1 MTGKYDDILRLPHH
15 ISASRKPMAITARAA
30 QFAPFAALTGFDGVI
45 GYDAEVQEAGRLTD
59 RPIEPD
65 EYEKEALNARLRLLA
80 RHLREK
86 WVVSLVF
93 FQPDERKAGGA
104 YVTRTGTV
112 KKLYETERLLTLT
125 DGTVIPLDD
134 LIALDGEEFAAY
146 GL

>member
-1 MTGKYDDILRLPHH
+1 MTGKYDDMLRLPHH
-15 ISASRKPMAITARAA
+15 VSASRKPMAMTARAA
-30 QFAPFAALTGFDGVI
+30 QFAPFAALS

-80 RHLREK
+80 RHFREE

-146 GL
+146 DW

>member
-15 ISASRKPMAITARAA
+15 VSASRKPMAITARAA
-30 QFAPFAALTGFDGVI
+30 QFAPFAALS

-65 EYEKEALNARLRLLA
+65 EYEKEAMNARLQLLA
-80 RHLREK
+80 RHLREE

-146 GL
+146 DL

>member
-15 ISASRKPMAITARAA
+15 VSASRKPMAITARAA
-30 QFAPFAALTGFDGVI
+30 QFAPFAALS

-65 EYEKEALNARLRLLA
+65 EYEKEAMNARLRLLT

-86 WVVSLVF
+86 WIVSLVF

-134 LIALDGEEFAAY
+134 LIALEGEEFAAY
-146 GL
+146 DL

>member
-1 MTGKYDDILRLPHH
+1 MTGKYDDMLQLPHH
-15 ISASRKPMAITARAA
+15 VSASRKPMAITARAA
-30 QFAPFAALTGFDGVI
+30 QFAPFAALS

-65 EYEKEALNARLRLLA
+65 EYEKEAMNARLQLLA
-80 RHLREK
+80 RHFREE

-125 DGTVIPLDD
+125 DGTVIPLDN

-146 GL
+146 DL

>member
-15 ISASRKPMAITARAA
+15 VSASRKPMAITARAA
-30 QFAPFAALTGFDGVI
+30 QFAPFAALS

-65 EYEKEALNARLRLLA
+65 EYEKEAMNARLQLLA
-80 RHLREK
+80 RHFREE

-146 GL
+146 DL

>member
-1 MTGKYDDILRLPHH
+1 MTGKYDDMLRLPHH
-15 ISASRKPMAITARAA
+15 VSASRKPMAITARAA
-30 QFAPFAALTGFDGVI
+30 QFAPFAALS

-80 RHLREK
+80 RHFREE

-146 GL
+146 DL

>member
-15 ISASRKPMAITARAA
+15 VSASRKPMAMTARAA
-30 QFAPFAALTGFDGVI
+30 QFAPFAALS

-80 RHLREK
+80 RHFREE

>member
-1 MTGKYDDILRLPHH
+1 MTGKYDDMLQLPHH
-15 ISASRKPMAITARAA
+15 VSASRKPMAITARAA
-30 QFAPFAALTGFDGVI
+30 QFAPFAALS

-65 EYEKEALNARLRLLA
+65 EYEKEAMNARLQLLA

-146 GL
+146 DL

>member
-15 ISASRKPMAITARAA
+15 VSASRKPMAMTARAA
-30 QFAPFAALTGFDGVI
+30 QFAPFAALS

-80 RHLREK
+80 RHFREE

-112 KKLYETERLLTLT
+112 KKISEVERILILT

-134 LIALDGEEFAAY
+134 LIALEGEEFAAY

>member
-15 ISASRKPMAITARAA
+15 ISASRKPMAMTARAA
-30 QFAPFAALTGFDGVI
+30 QFAPFAALS

-65 EYEKEALNARLRLLA
+65 EYEKEALNARLQLLA

-112 KKLYETERLLTLT
+112 KKLYETERILILT

-134 LIALDGEEFAAY
+134 LIALEGEEFAAY
-146 GL
+146 DL

>member
-15 ISASRKPMAITARAA
+15 ISASRKPMAMTARAA
-30 QFAPFAALTGFDGVI
+30 QFAPFAALS

-65 EYEKEALNARLRLLA
+65 EYEKEALNARLQLLA
-80 RHLREK
+80 RHFREE

-104 YVTRTGTV
+104 YVTCTGTV

-146 GL
+146 DL

>member
-15 ISASRKPMAITARAA
+15 VSASRKPMAITARAA
-30 QFAPFAALTGFDGVI
+30 QFAPFAALS

-65 EYEKEALNARLRLLA
+65 EYEKEAMNARLQLLT

-134 LIALDGEEFAAY
+134 LIALEGEEFAAY

>member
-1 MTGKYDDILRLPHH
+1 M
-15 ISASRKPMAITARAA
+15 
-30 QFAPFAALTGFDGVI
+30 
-45 GYDAEVQEAGRLTD
+45 
-59 RPIEPD
+59 
-65 EYEKEALNARLRLLA
+65 NARLQLLT

-146 GL
+146 DL

>member
-1 MTGKYDDILRLPHH
+1 MTGKYDDMLQLPHH
-15 ISASRKPMAITARAA
+15 VSASRKPMAMTARAA
-30 QFAPFAALTGFDGVI
+30 QFAPFAALS

-65 EYEKEALNARLRLLA
+65 EYEKEAMNARLQLLA
-80 RHLREK
+80 RHFREE

-146 GL
+146 DL

>member
-1 MTGKYDDILRLPHH
+1 MTGKYDDMLQLPHH
-15 ISASRKPMAITARAA
+15 VSASRKPMAITARAA
-30 QFAPFAALTGFDGVI
+30 QFAPFAALS

-65 EYEKEALNARLRLLA
+65 EYEKEALNARLQLLA

-134 LIALDGEEFAAY
+134 LIALDGE
-146 GL
+146 

>member
-15 ISASRKPMAITARAA
+15 VSASRKPMAITARAA
-30 QFAPFAALTGFDGVI
+30 QFAPFAALS

-65 EYEKEALNARLRLLA
+65 EYEKEAMNARLQLLA

-112 KKLYETERLLTLT
+112 KKLYETERLLILT

-146 GL
+146 DL

>member
-1 MTGKYDDILRLPHH
+1 MTGKYDDMLQLPHH
-15 ISASRKPMAITARAA
+15 VSASRKPMAMTARAA
-30 QFAPFAALTGFDGVI
+30 QFAPFAALS

-65 EYEKEALNARLRLLA
+65 EYEKEAMNARLRLLA
-80 RHLREK
+80 RHFREE

>member
-30 QFAPFAALTGFDGVI
+30 QFAPFAALS

-146 GL
+146 DL

>member
-1 MTGKYDDILRLPHH
+1 MWFLQLLPQLEGNGNSVSPRRLDQHLYPYY
-15 ISASRKPMAITARAA
+15 KK
-30 QFAPFAALTGFDGVI
+30 DV
-45 GYDAEVQEAGRLTD
+45 EAGRLTD

-86 WVVSLVF
+86 WVVSLVV
-93 FQPDERKAGGA
+93 FQLDERKAGGA
-104 YVTRTGTV
+104 YVTRTGMV
-112 KKLYETERLLTLT
+112 KKLYETERFLTLT

-134 LIALDGEEFAAY
+134 LIALEGEEFAAY

>member
-15 ISASRKPMAITARAA
+15 VSASRKPMAITARAA
-30 QFAPFAALTGFDGVI
+30 QFAPFAALS

-65 EYEKEALNARLRLLA
+65 EYEKEAMNARLQLLA

-134 LIALDGEEFAAY
+134 LIALEGEEFAAY
-146 GL
+146 DL

>member
-15 ISASRKPMAITARAA
+15 VSASRKPMAITARAA
-30 QFAPFAALTGFDGVI
+30 QFAPFAALS

-65 EYEKEALNARLRLLA
+65 EYEKEALNARLQLLA
-80 RHLREK
+80 RHFREE

-146 GL
+146 DL

>member
-1 MTGKYDDILRLPHH
+1 MTGKYDDMLRLPHH
-15 ISASRKPMAITARAA
+15 VSASRKPMAMTARAA
-30 QFAPFAALTGFDGVI
+30 QFAPFAALS

-80 RHLREK
+80 RHFREE

-146 GL
+146 DL

>member
-15 ISASRKPMAITARAA
+15 VSASRKPMAMTARAA
-30 QFAPFAALTGFDGVI
+30 QFAPFAALS

-80 RHLREK
+80 RHFREE

-134 LIALDGEEFAAY
+134 LIALEGEEFAAY
-146 GL
+146 DL

>member
-1 MTGKYDDILRLPHH
+1 MTGKYDDMLRLPHH
-15 ISASRKPMAITARAA
+15 VSASRKPMAVTARAA
-30 QFAPFAALTGFDGVI
+30 QFAPFAALS

-65 EYEKEALNARLRLLA
+65 EYEKEAMNARLQLLA

-134 LIALDGEEFAAY
+134 LIALEGEEFAAY
-146 GL
+146 DL

>member
-15 ISASRKPMAITARAA
+15 VSASRKPMAITARAA
-30 QFAPFAALTGFDGVI
+30 QFAPFAALS

-65 EYEKEALNARLRLLA
+65 EYEKEAMNARLQLLA
-80 RHLREK
+80 RHFREE

-112 KKLYETERLLTLT
+112 KKFREAERLLILT

-134 LIALDGEEFAAY
+134 LIALDGEEFVAY
-146 GL
+146 DL

>member
-1 MTGKYDDILRLPHH
+1 MTGKYDDILWLPHH
-15 ISASRKPMAITARAA
+15 VSASRKPMAITARAA
-30 QFAPFAALTGFDGVI
+30 QFAPFAALS

-65 EYEKEALNARLRLLA
+65 EYEKEAMNARLQLLA

-146 GL
+146 DL

>member
-15 ISASRKPMAITARAA
+15 ISASRKPMAMTARAA
-30 QFAPFAALTGFDGVI
+30 QFAPFAALS

-80 RHLREK
+80 RHFREE

-146 GL
+146 DL

>member
-15 ISASRKPMAITARAA
+15 VSASRKPMAITARAA
-30 QFAPFAALTGFDGVI
+30 QFAPFAALS

-65 EYEKEALNARLRLLA
+65 EYEKEAMNARLRLLA
-80 RHLREK
+80 RHFREE

-146 GL
+146 DL

>member
-1 MTGKYDDILRLPHH
+1 MTGKYDDMLRLPHH
-15 ISASRKPMAITARAA
+15 VSASRKPMAMTARAA
-30 QFAPFAALTGFDGVI
+30 QFAPFAALS

-65 EYEKEALNARLRLLA
+65 EYEKEALNARLQLLA
-80 RHLREK
+80 RHLREE

-112 KKLYETERLLTLT
+112 KKISEAERLLTLT
-125 DGTVIPLDD
+125 DGTIIPLND
-134 LIALDGEEFAAY
+134 LIALEGEEFAAY

>member
-15 ISASRKPMAITARAA
+15 VSASRKSMAITARAA
-30 QFAPFAALTGFDGVI
+30 QFAPFAALS

-80 RHLREK
+80 CHLREK

-146 GL
+146 DL

>member
-1 MTGKYDDILRLPHH
+1 MTGKYDDMLRLPHH
-15 ISASRKPMAITARAA
+15 ISASRKPMAMTARAA
-30 QFAPFAALTGFDGVI
+30 QFAPFAALS

-65 EYEKEALNARLRLLA
+65 EYEKEALNARLQLLA

-112 KKLYETERLLTLT
+112 KKFREAERILILT

-146 GL
+146 DL

>member
-30 QFAPFAALTGFDGVI
+30 QFAPFAALS

-65 EYEKEALNARLRLLA
+65 EYEKEAMNARLQLLA
-80 RHLREK
+80 RHFREE

-146 GL
+146 DL

>member
-15 ISASRKPMAITARAA
+15 VSASRKPMAITARAA
-30 QFAPFAALTGFDGVI
+30 QFAPFAALS

-80 RHLREK
+80 RHFREE

>member
-15 ISASRKPMAITARAA
+15 ISASRKPMAMTARAA
-30 QFAPFAALTGFDGVI
+30 QFAPFAALS

-65 EYEKEALNARLRLLA
+65 EYEKEALNARLQLLA